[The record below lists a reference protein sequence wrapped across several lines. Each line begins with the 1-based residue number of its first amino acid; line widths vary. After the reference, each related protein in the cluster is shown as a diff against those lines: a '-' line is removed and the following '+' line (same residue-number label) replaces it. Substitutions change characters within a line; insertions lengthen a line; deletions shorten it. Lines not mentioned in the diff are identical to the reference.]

1 MSVPSQ
7 KNRLNLESLLG
18 FTFLSHDVSPPMAR
32 LLRLAYKGAVYH
44 VIVRGNSHQAIS
56 RDDRDWCR
64 FLDLLDREVDQQQWP
79 CDAYVS

>member
-1 MSVPSQ
+1 
-7 KNRLNLESLLG
+7 
-18 FTFLSHDVSPPMAR
+18 MAR